1 MPDKLCPKTCAV
13 VGGVTSYVSGRCEPG
28 ELGGQVHMLP
38 CDAKMNYYFKLLAK
52 SVGFDPVYNLL

>member
-13 VGGVTSYVSGRCEPG
+13 VGGVTLYLSGRCEPG

-38 CDAKMNYYFKLLAK
+38 CGARMNYCF
-52 SVGFDPVYNLL
+52 